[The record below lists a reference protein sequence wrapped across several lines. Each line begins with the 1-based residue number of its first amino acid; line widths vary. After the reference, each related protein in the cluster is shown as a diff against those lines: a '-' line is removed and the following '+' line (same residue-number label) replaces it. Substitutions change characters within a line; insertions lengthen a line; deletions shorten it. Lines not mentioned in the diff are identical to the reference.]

1 MTDTARIEKLEQSVL
16 SLMTECFEISKKI
29 TAIENYIKK
38 QEAIWQKA
46 YQEMKTH
53 L

>member
-1 MTDTARIEKLEQSVL
+1 MTDKIEKLDGSVL
-16 SLMTECFEISKKI
+16 TLMTECFEMSKRI